1 MTGNK
6 TVNLTDIAQD
16 KKLKDLLEFPCSF
29 TFKVVGAKRDGL
41 IDDVVAEVQKVVK
54 GDYNPSVK
62 ESGKGT
68 YHSVSITIKAE
79 NIEQVETLY
88 TNLAKIDGVRMVL

>member
-68 YHSVSITIKAE
+68 YHSVSITLKAE

>member
-1 MTGNK
+1 MTDSK

-41 IDDVVAEVQKVVK
+41 IDDVVAEVQTVVK
-54 GDYNPSVK
+54 GDYHPSVK
-62 ESGKGT
+62 ESAKGT

-88 TNLAKIDGVRMVL
+88 TNLANIEGVRMVL

>member
-1 MTGNK
+1 MSI
-6 TVNLTDIAQD
+6 NLTDIQQD

-29 TFKVVGAKRDGL
+29 TFKVVGTKRDSL
-41 IDDVVAEVQKVVK
+41 VDDVVAEVQKVVK
-54 GDYNPSVK
+54 GDYNPTAK

-68 YHSVSITIKAE
+68 YLSVSITIQAE
-79 NIEQVETLY
+79 NIEQVESLY

>member
-29 TFKVVGAKRDGL
+29 TFKVVGVKRDGL